1 MLDEKGC
8 GGTGR
13 SPFKEAAEG
22 SSTDRRPAGGPDI
35 EIIVIGGGLAGSEAA
50 LQIARLGGRVRL
62 YEMRP
67 VKSTPAHR
75 TDRLAE
81 IVCSNSFKSDQPY
94 NASWLLKE
102 ELRRMGSTL
111 ISIADSVRVPAG
123 AALAVDREQFAA
135 RVTETISNEAN
146 IRLIH
151 EEVLEIPSNGIVVI
165 ASGPLTPPA
174 LSDSIRR
181 FCGFEHLYFY
191 DAISPI
197 VDAETIDYSK
207 VYRASRYGKASG
219 DYLNCAMDRNDYN
232 AFYDA
237 LIAAESV
244 AIHEFEEA
252 CYFESCLPI
261 EELARRG
268 IDTLRFGPM
277 RPVGLN
283 DPITGR
289 VPYAVVQ
296 LRQEDLMQSSYNI
309 VGFQNHLKFTEQKRI
324 FRMIPGLENAEFLR
338 LGQIHRNT
346 YINAPQTL
354 LPTMATRQ
362 DGRIFFAG
370 QLAGTEGY
378 IENMASG
385 LVAGINA
392 VRAARG
398 AEPMILPEET
408 AMGALC
414 RYVSTPQ
421 KHFAPMNI
429 NFGLLPEIQT
439 PARTSKAE
447 KQRLLCSRALELCRP
462 LSISTS
468 TA

>member
-1 MLDEKGC
+1 MENVI
-8 GGTGR
+8 T
-13 SPFKEAAEG
+13 
-22 SSTDRRPAGGPDI
+22 
-35 EIIVIGGGLAGSEAA
+35 VIGGGLAGSEAA
-50 LQIARLGGRVRL
+50 YQIARMGGHVRL

-67 VKSTPAHR
+67 VRPTAAHR

-102 ELRRMGSTL
+102 ELRRLSSIL
-111 ISIADSVRVPAG
+111 IRIADSVRVPAG
-123 AALAVDREQFAA
+123 SALAVDRERFAE
-135 RVTETISNEAN
+135 RVTETISSEPNIELIREESPAIPNE
-146 IRLIH
+146 
-151 EEVLEIPSNGIVVI
+151 GIVVI
-165 ASGPLTPPA
+165 ASGPLTSA
-174 LSDSIRR
+174 SLSQSIRE
-181 FCGFEHLYFY
+181 FCGAEHLYFY

-197 VDAETIDYSK
+197 VDAETIDRTK
-207 VYRASRYGKASG
+207 VYRASRYGKASD
-219 DYLNCAMDRNDYN
+219 DYLNCAMDRDQYS
-232 AFYDA
+232 AFYEA
-237 LIAAESV
+237 LLSAESV

-252 CYFESCLPI
+252 HYFESCLPI

-268 IDTLRFGPM
+268 RDTLRFGPM

-283 DPITGR
+283 DPATGL
-289 VPYAVVQ
+289 VPCAVVQ

-309 VGFQNHLKFTEQKRI
+309 VGFQNHLKFSEQKRI

-354 LPTMATRQ
+354 LPTMAARQ
-362 DGRIFFAG
+362 DGRVFFAG

-378 IENMASG
+378 IENVASG

-392 VRAARG
+392 VRTLRG
-398 AEPMILPEET
+398 EAPMILPAET
-408 AMGALC
+408 AIGALC

-429 NFGLLPEIQT
+429 NFGLLPAMEMPRRT
-439 PARTSKAE
+439 PKTER
-447 KQRLLCSRALELCRP
+447 QRLLCERALELCQP
-462 LSISTS
+462 VSTS
-468 TA
+468 MA